1 MSQATPL
8 AVQNIPD
15 VFPDVPS
22 WHMGRVVSWQSVLPA
37 QVVVQAAKDWLWVMQ
52 LKQVVP
58 EAHGWPHSDAK
69 VVQTPCRQVT
79 PGVALN

>member
-1 MSQATPL
+1 
-8 AVQNIPD
+8 
-15 VFPDVPS
+15 
-22 WHMGRVVSWQSVLPA
+22 MGRVVSWQSVLP
-37 QVVVQAAKDWLWVMQ
+37 VHIVVQAAKSLLMFAQ

-58 EAHGWPHSDAK
+58 EAHGLPHSDAK